1 MAARRK
7 KSSSATTVTPI
18 NHELPTSGV
27 ETGAE
32 LADAVKLEEE
42 TQTQILLGQV
52 EVSNP
57 NPNPAEINVDSTKGV
72 AESVIKEEVVLENCQ
87 VGDVSEAN
95 NEDGDKVKEASRLES
110 EDADN
115 GVVCIENDEPGD
127 SVDDQKEDL
136 RQGSENVDED
146 KQEAGAVKVE
156 DRVVC
161 INDSQLETVNED
173 KQEASEGKVAEP
185 TFAQEETD
193 AVKLDV
199 SKILNDNN
207 TPLVVKG
214 DGVEEGG
221 EIAKGISAQESNISK
236 SPCKNGAA
244 LVVDDGGNRDGKCTA
259 EIISNQESVQAVSTK
274 APCENN
280 TALIVEDDSKE
291 NGDDEE
297 SDDDSEGDDTDN
309 EGDENPSISVQDP
322 LDNKKEK
329 NIEIYVGKLDKDT
342 VEEDLV
348 NAFQQFGELE
358 STRIVRNSTTNKSKG
373 FAFIRFAS
381 VDQAKRALSDLK
393 DGVEVRGKHVMISA
407 SQNNDTLY
415 LGNICKT
422 WNREEVLQ
430 QLKDYGIE
438 HIKVIRLPEDPRID
452 GKIKGFAFLE
462 FSAHADAVAAF
473 QRLRKP
479 DAIFGRDISAK
490 VAFAQAPMGE
500 DLSQVKRVYVEGLT
514 KAWNEKKLKE
524 ICEKYGEID
533 RVKLCLGTR
542 TKPKDFGF
550 VTFMSHESALACVEG
565 INKAGAGEIKIKASL
580 AKPPH
585 NSQLQ
590 KLVCRGGFKVEKQS
604 EASVLNNVEGISKGT
619 SETKSSKMKG
629 VLNSQQA
636 KRNRKDSSKLKVK
649 ASIAN
654 PQQKESP
661 KKQNS
666 GGKIKVEKQRK
677 LTPLKKDGES
687 SKEAELLKMKGDL
700 KSQQAKRK
708 RKASSEQNLKA
719 PPDLRHGD
727 KGTPKK
733 LKVGSDDQNSKIASK
748 AGSHK
753 RKKSSKYE
761 GREDGGNKN
770 AHNKKP
776 FKKQKGNMHGRER
789 DNSRNPISDTHL
801 RRGRDDYRNSP
812 RYIDPYAP
820 KHAASHA
827 YHLGPDSMS
836 TRRHMEMEPHAGYIE
851 PASSAKQSLS
861 YSRYVQPV
869 ARTLSQHQTVYLEP
883 AAGSQS
889 QLHSRY
895 LDRSAT
901 TQAHRGYIETAV
913 GPEVQPYRGYRQS
926 AIVQIAHD
934 PYDSRFARAVRHD
947 GRGTG
952 VVAYVGGPSLPASQV
967 GNHTSYYQGGGTSYS
982 GGYSSSQPRTSYTY
996 Y

>member
-1 MAARRK
+1 MAPKRMSARRK
-7 KSSSATTVTPI
+7 KSSSSSATTVTLVD
-18 NHELPTSGV
+18 HELPTSQV
-27 ETGAE
+27 ETGDG
-32 LADAVKLEEE
+32 LKLEETDTE
-42 TQTQILLGQV
+42 LLGQV
-52 EVSNP
+52 QVSNP
-57 NPNPAEINVDSTKGV
+57 NPADINVDSTKGV
-72 AESVIKEEVVLENCQ
+72 AVSSKSVIKEEVVLENCE

-95 NEDGDKVKEASRLES
+95 IEVGGPDVGSDKINEDSWLES
-110 EDADN
+110 EDVDN
-115 GVVCIENDEPGD
+115 GIVCI
-127 SVDDQKEDL
+127 DDQKEDL
-136 RQGSENVDED
+136 RQGSENMNEE
-146 KQEAGAVKVE
+146 KQEAGVVKVE
-156 DRVVC
+156 DTVVC
-161 INDSQLETVNED
+161 IYGSQLETVDEE
-173 KQEASEGKVAEP
+173 KQEAREETVAV
-185 TFAQEETD
+185 AQEETG
-193 AVKLDV
+193 AVKV
-199 SKILNDNN
+199 GEFKILNDNN
-207 TPLVVKG
+207 TSLVVKG
-214 DGVEEGG
+214 DGVEEG
-221 EIAKGISAQESNISK
+221 EKIAKLISSQESNISK
-236 SPCKNGAA
+236 SSCKNDAA
-244 LVVDDGGNRDGKCTA
+244 LVMDDGGNGDGKCTA
-259 EIISNQESVQAVSTK
+259 EMFSTQESVQAVSTK

-280 TALIVEDDSKE
+280 TALIVEDDSKG

-329 NIEIYVGKLDKDT
+329 NIEIYVGKLNKDT

-381 VDQAKRALSDLK
+381 VDQAKRALSELK

-430 QLKDYGIE
+430 QLKHYGIE
-438 HIKVIRLPEDPRID
+438 HIKVIRLPEDPRIE

-490 VAFAQAPMGE
+490 VAFAQAPLDE
-500 DLSQVKRVYVEGLT
+500 DLSQVKQVYVEGLT

-542 TKPKDFGF
+542 IKKDFGF
-550 VTFMSHESALACVEG
+550 VTFTSHESALACVEG
-565 INKAGAGEIKIKASL
+565 INKVGVSELKIKASI

-590 KLVCRGGFKVEKQS
+590 KLVCRGGFKVEKQIQ
-604 EASVLNNVEGISKGT
+604 ASVLINEDGISKGT
-619 SETKSSKMKG
+619 SEIKSSKTKG
-629 VLNSQQA
+629 VLNSRQA
-636 KRNRKDSSKLKVK
+636 KRNRKDSSKLKRSFTQIK

-654 PQQKESP
+654 SQQKELP
-661 KKQNS
+661 RKQNS
-666 GGKIKVEKQRK
+666 GGKINVEKQSK
-677 LTPLKKDGES
+677 LSPLKKDGES

-700 KSQQAKRK
+700 NSQQAKRK

-719 PPDLRHGD
+719 PPGLRHGGD

-733 LKVGSDDQNSKIASK
+733 LKVGNDGQNSKIASK

-753 RKKSSKYE
+753 RKKFSNYE
-761 GREDGGNKN
+761 GHEDGGNRN
-770 AHNKKP
+770 THNKKP

-789 DNSRNPISDTHL
+789 DNSRNPTSDTHL
-801 RRGRDDYRNSP
+801 RKGRDDYRNSP
-812 RYIDPYAP
+812 RYIDPYTP

-827 YHLGPDSMS
+827 YHLGLDSMS
-836 TRRHMEMEPHAGYIE
+836 TRFHMEMEPHAGYIE
-851 PASSAKQSLS
+851 PASAKQNLS

-869 ARTLSQHQTVYLEP
+869 AQTLRQHQTVYLEP

-895 LDRSAT
+895 LDRLAT
-901 TQAHRGYIETAV
+901 TQSHHKGYIETAV
-913 GPEVQPYRGYRQS
+913 GPEVQPYRGYRPS

-947 GRGTG
+947 GRCTG
-952 VVAYVGGPSLPASQV
+952 VAYVGGPSLPASQL

-982 GGYSSSQPRTSYTY
+982 GGYGSSSQQRAY

>member
-1 MAARRK
+1 MAPKRMSARRK
-7 KSSSATTVTPI
+7 KSSSATTVTPVD
-18 NHELPTSGV
+18 HELPTSEV

-32 LADAVKLEEE
+32 LADAVKIEEG
-42 TQTQILLGQV
+42 TQTEILGQV
-52 EVSNP
+52 EVSD
-57 NPNPAEINVDSTKGV
+57 PNPAEINVDSTKGV
-72 AESVIKEEVVLENCQ
+72 AVSSESVIKEEVVLENCQ

-95 NEDGDKVKEASRLES
+95 NEDGEPDVGSDKAKEDSRLES

-115 GVVCIENDEPGD
+115 GVVCIENDEPGE
-127 SVDDQKEDL
+127 SIDDQKEDL
-136 RQGSENVDED
+136 RQGSENVDEE
-146 KQEAGAVKVE
+146 KQEAGVVKVE

-161 INDSQLETVNED
+161 IEGSQLETVNEE
-173 KQEASEGKVAEP
+173 KQEAREGTVAEP
-185 TFAQEETD
+185 TFAQDETD
-193 AVKLDV
+193 AVKVDV
-199 SKILNDNN
+199 SKILNDN
-207 TPLVVKG
+207 TLVVKG

-221 EIAKGISAQESNISK
+221 EIAKVISAQESNISK
-236 SPCKNGAA
+236 SPCKNVAA
-244 LVVDDGGNRDGKCTA
+244 LAVDDGGNGDGKCTA
-259 EIISNQESVQAVSTK
+259 EIMSIEEAIQAVSRK

-309 EGDENPSISVQDP
+309 EGGENPSISVQDP
-322 LDNKKEK
+322 LSNKKEK

-373 FAFIRFAS
+373 FAFIRFAT
-381 VDQAKRALSDLK
+381 VEQAKRALSDLK

-422 WNREEVLQ
+422 WNRENVLQ
-430 QLKDYGIE
+430 QLNHYGIE
-438 HIKVIRLPEDPRID
+438 HIKVIRLPEDPRSD

-490 VAFAQAPMGE
+490 VAFAQAPMDE
-500 DLSQVKRVYVEGLT
+500 DLSQVKQVYVEGLT
-514 KAWNEKKLKE
+514 KAWNEKMLKE

-533 RVKLCLGTR
+533 RIKLCLGTR
-542 TKPKDFGF
+542 IKPKDFGF
-550 VTFMSHESALACVEG
+550 VTFTSHESALACVEG
-565 INKAGAGEIKIKASL
+565 INKAGVGEVKIKASL

-604 EASVLNNVEGISKGT
+604 EASVLNNEDGISK
-619 SETKSSKMKG
+619 ETKSSKMKG
-629 VLNSQQA
+629 VLNSRQA
-636 KRNRKDSSKLKVK
+636 KRNRKDSSKLKIK

-654 PQQKESP
+654 PQSP

-666 GGKIKVEKQRK
+666 GGKIKIEKQKK
-677 LTPLKKDGES
+677 LSPLKKEGES
-687 SKEAELLKMKGDL
+687 SKDAELLKMKGVL
-700 KSQQAKRK
+700 NSGQAKRK

-733 LKVGSDDQNSKIASK
+733 VKVGNDGQNSKIASK

-753 RKKSSKYE
+753 RKKPSKYE
-761 GREDGGNKN
+761 GREDGGNRN
-770 AHNKKP
+770 TGNKKP
-776 FKKQKGNMHGRER
+776 LKKQKGNMHGRER
-789 DNSRNPISDTHL
+789 DNSRNPISDSHL
-801 RRGRDDYRNSP
+801 RKGRDEYRNSP

-869 ARTLSQHQTVYLEP
+869 ARQHQTVYLEP
-883 AAGSQS
+883 PAGGSQN

-901 TQAHRGYIETAV
+901 TQPHRGYIETA
-913 GPEVQPYRGYRQS
+913 EVQPYRGYRQS
-926 AIVQIAHD
+926 AILQLAHD

-952 VVAYVGGPSLPASQV
+952 VVSYVGGPSLPASQV
-967 GNHTSYYQGGGTSYS
+967 GNHTSYYQGGGS
-982 GGYSSSQPRTSYTY
+982 GGYSSSQQRTSSYTY